1 MTDPCHCG
9 RPLPQGAVLCHRCG
23 DDIADRLTKIADRW
37 AELEDA
43 LQWREIVPGVI
54 GTVQDDGPSDVA
66 HGERK
71 LPLSTGT
78 TLNQQAVNARRKAT
92 DVVWFMVQ
100 VIREDLDAAG
110 RPFTPPPVTG
120 NRTQDQTPILAR
132 WLAQWHVSHF
142 THRTERE
149 TAEEVAADVERA
161 ERDVYR
167 ATHPKGERWVPVNL
181 MCDQWGTTTEGERVP
196 CPGEMWA
203 YVGRDVMPDL
213 ICNADETH
221 RIEPQNWERSGWKKK
236 HKQGLHPNGVARL
249 VGRLG
254 T

>member
-1 MTDPCHCG
+1 MSDPCMCG

-23 DDIADRLTKIADRW
+23 DQIADRLRRIADRW
-37 AELEDA
+37 TELEDA
-43 LQWREIVPGVI
+43 LQWREIIPGTI
-54 GTVQDDGPSDVA
+54 GTVQDDGPSDTA

-78 TLNQQAVNARRKAT
+78 QINQQAVNARRKAT

-100 VIREDLDAAG
+100 VIRDDLDAAG
-110 RPFTPPPVTG
+110 RPFTPPPITG
-120 NRTQDQTPILAR
+120 NRSQDHTPILAR
-132 WLAQWHVSHF
+132 WLASWHISHF

-161 ERDVYR
+161 ERAVYR
-167 ATHPKGERWVPVNL
+167 ATHPKGERWVAVNL
-181 MCDQWGTTTEGERVP
+181 TCEMWGTSEQGERVP

-213 ICNADETH
+213 ICNADDTH
-221 RIEPQNWERSGWKKK
+221 RLEPGAWERSGWKKK
-236 HKQGLHPNGVARL
+236 HREINVPVRT
-249 VGRLG
+249 GRRA
-254 T
+254 